1 MGSAITNS
9 LFPSDIQIHVV
20 TGPQHGVSYSK
31 KKFSPKIFWNK
42 ISSDSGVSKISSKD
56 DLQTIEEDDL
66 KIFSNTI
73 DTFPPK
79 VVFSG
84 LVQQPHPQRVIY
96 LTRVFNNNM
105 NTPTPSWQAS
115 HLCCLVKY
123 LPVVP
128 RYERD
133 IPLGY
138 VLTSPVTYH
147 TMIYHIECDMF
158 RNLWYTTTRWRPATY
173 QIPPWYIT
181 LLVAYHCVICHGG
194 PI

>member
-1 MGSAITNS
+1 MG
-9 LFPSDIQIHVV
+9 
-20 TGPQHGVSYSK
+20 
-31 KKFSPKIFWNK
+31 IFKNRHNCRRCRWSTCNFYCLRK
-42 ISSDSGVSKISSKD
+42 SSDSWVEKISSKD

-138 VLTSPVTYH
+138 VLTSLVTYY
-147 TMIYHIECDMF
+147 TAIYHIECDM
-158 RNLWYTTTRWRPATY
+158 LWNGCHTQYGISRCDMS
-173 QIPPWYIT
+173 QGT
-181 LLVAYHCVICHGG
+181 LIRT
-194 PI
+194 